1 MPLVLGRRHRAAVRG
16 DRPFRAGRPRGVPLP
31 LPRHPLLRPPR
42 ADALPGRTLG
52 VRRLEAGD
60 RLVRQAP
67 SQLHPAADRHGRP
80 LAARLPGRRALSRP
94 LQTPAGRRD
103 GLRRPVA
110 LLAAAVPRPAAPR
123 RRGLCVR
130 PRAPDP
136 RRLRHDDALVFADA
150 SRVPGEGEARLPPAG
165 RAATTGSRTDAS
177 STFGSGSGSTPT
189 GASRRPRSR
198 PDTAARIS
206 CTRSD
211 WASGPSTRTAPATS
225 RSRPT
230 CCAA

>member
-1 MPLVLGRRHRAAVRG
+1 MPLVLGRRRRAAARG

-130 PRAPDP
+130 PRTPDP

-150 SRVPGEGEARLPPAG
+150 ASSWRGRGPPSSRR

-177 STFGSGSGSTPT
+177 STSGTGNGSTST

-198 PDTAARIS
+198 PDIAARTS

-211 WASGPSTRTAPATS
+211 WASGPSSRTAPETS